1 MSRSYKKP
9 YFVDKDRRNSRHK
22 IQNRK
27 VRAQMK
33 TGKYDGYSSLDF
45 KKMNSSWFICDY
57 RFYSPEFKEAYRK

>member
-9 YFVDKDRRNSRHK
+9 YFVEEDRHNSWHK

-33 TGKYDGYSSLDF
+33 TGKYDNYSSFDF
-45 KKMNSSWFICDY
+45 KKMNEQYDICDY
-57 RFYSPEFKEAYRK
+57 HFYSPGFKEAYRK